1 MKQARNTPARA
12 GGDDRFRKITGALT
26 LGLAAYL
33 LLAFASYL
41 FTWKADQAAAL
52 SYGWGL
58 LFTDDVAVANWLGPL
73 GAVVSHVAFYSGFG
87 ATSFLFVYLLTLT
100 GLAILRR
107 RPLAELQRQ
116 LRWGLVGLMG
126 LSVMLAFAFQ
136 MFDFPM
142 GGAYGYLVSSWLER
156 MVGVPGVVLLFLI
169 AVVMVMIWL
178 FDPTWADVRSGE
190 LLRRVELK
198 PALPGGLQRFV
209 GGDADALAAGASP
222 GTSQRGVARGRSR
235 SDRSAPVGR
244 DRPRAA
250 TLAEAPGPDALPT
263 PKPNARPAR
272 KPRLTADDFDL
283 EIDLGGDAPAAA
295 TPAPPTGADA
305 PAPPPLGDAQ
315 QLELRVSDPEARAL
329 PDGEL
334 PPDAPAATELTT
346 DSAAALAE
354 APVVDVPAEAAEPP
368 AAADDDDLALDLEP
382 APRDVLEAE
391 ADTRPEDLGPYDPHL
406 DARDY
411 RYPELELLREYPEND
426 NPVSYEEL
434 QENKRQIVDVLLSF
448 DVEIIK
454 ISATVGPTITLYEVT
469 PARGVRISKI
479 SRLSNDIALNLA
491 ALGIRIIA
499 PIPGRG
505 SIGIEVP
512 NKVRQMVPLRD
523 VLASERYREAQME
536 LPIALGKTISN
547 ETMVVDLAKMP
558 HLLVAGATGQGKS
571 VGINTIIMS
580 LLYRKHPSEVKLV
593 MVDPKKVELSLY
605 GSLARHFLTYMPG
618 EDEPIIT
625 DNDKV
630 INTLNSLCIEMDQRY
645 ELLKSAQ
652 VRHVTEYNRKFC
664 DRRLNPDDGHKY
676 MPYIVVIIDE
686 FADLIMT
693 AGKDI
698 ETPIARIAQLARAV
712 GIHLIIATQRP
723 TVKIIT
729 GTIKANFPA
738 RLAFKVT
745 SGTDSK
751 TILDSPGAEQLVGMG
766 DMLLSM
772 GADNVRV
779 QCAFVDTP
787 EVSDVI
793 DYINAQQGLHT
804 PYLLPEY
811 IGDDGETEGLVDKL
825 TPQDADPL
833 MREAAHMV
841 VDNCIGSTSMLQ
853 RRMKIGY
860 NRAGRIMD
868 HLCQLGVVGE
878 GSGSKPRPV
887 HVSNVAELEH
897 MLDLFFGDAQQE
909 A

>member
-1 MKQARNTPARA
+1 MP
-12 GGDDRFRKITGALT
+12 
-26 LGLAAYL
+26 
-33 LLAFASYL
+33 
-41 FTWKADQAAAL
+41 
-52 SYGWGL
+52 
-58 LFTDDVAVANWLGPL
+58 
-73 GAVVSHVAFYSGFG
+73 
-87 ATSFLFVYLLTLT
+87 
-100 GLAILRR
+100 
-107 RPLAELQRQ
+107 
-116 LRWGLVGLMG
+116 
-126 LSVMLAFAFQ
+126 
-136 MFDFPM
+136 
-142 GGAYGYLVSSWLER
+142 
-156 MVGVPGVVLLFLI
+156 
-169 AVVMVMIWL
+169 
-178 FDPTWADVRSGE
+178 
-190 LLRRVELK
+190 
-198 PALPGGLQRFV
+198 
-209 GGDADALAAGASP
+209 
-222 GTSQRGVARGRSR
+222 
-235 SDRSAPVGR
+235 
-244 DRPRAA
+244 
-250 TLAEAPGPDALPT
+250 
-263 PKPNARPAR
+263 
-272 KPRLTADDFDL
+272 
-283 EIDLGGDAPAAA
+283 AA
-295 TPAPPTGADA
+295 TPAPTPPSSAAELPTG
-305 PAPPPLGDAQ
+305 GE
-315 QLELRVSDPEARAL
+315 QLEITPRTTDEASTRQAAETSEPEV
-329 PDGEL
+329 
-334 PPDAPAATELTT
+334 ELTT
-346 DSAAALAE
+346 DAAAELPAALVVDPAAE
-354 APVVDVPAEAAEPP
+354 ARDLPQAAGLEE
-368 AAADDDDLALDLEP
+368 DDLDLNLEP
-382 APRDVLEAE
+382 APRDHLDAE
-391 ADTRPEDLGPYDPHL
+391 ADSRPEDLGPYDPHL

-523 VLASERYREAQME
+523 VLASERYRKAQME

-605 GSLARHFLTYMPG
+605 GKLARHFLTYMPG

-793 DYINAQQGLHT
+793 DYINEQQGLHT

-811 IGDDGETEGLVDKL
+811 IGDDGETEGLVDKV

-887 HVSNVAELEH
+887 HVSNVTELEH
-897 MLDLFFGDAQQE
+897 MLDLFYGE
-909 A
+909 AEGA